1 MSHAS
6 PILCQKAAPPP
17 QPAPAVVL
25 LVEDRDAVRSVTREF
40 LALMLP
46 GSTVHEAGD
55 GASALALA
63 RQHRPDLA
71 ILDIMLP
78 DTTGLVLTRQIL
90 ELLPDT
96 RILLMSIMPQPE
108 NTNLAQEHGAC
119 AFIPKEQLF
128 QKLPGLLRSLYPHLT
143 LPRSSS

>member
-1 MSHAS
+1 MNTAS
-6 PILCQKAAPPP
+6 PDLCRKTSPPP
-17 QPAPAVVL
+17 QSAPAVVL

-46 GSTVHEAGD
+46 ESTVHEAGD
-55 GASALALA
+55 GASALVLA
-63 RQHRPDLA
+63 QQHRPALA

-108 NTNLAQEHGAC
+108 NTDLAQEHGAC

-128 QKLPGLLRSLYPHLT
+128 QRLPGLLRSLYPQIA